1 MHSAT
6 VIHGYRNGSKFG
18 FPTANL
24 RLDTPIDIEKGV
36 YAAHVEVD
44 NITYKG
50 MLYVGT
56 RPTLNL
62 TEKTYEVHLLHF
74 SGNLYGKTLSFEIVE
89 FIRPEQKF
97 ESVEALIAQLKKDRE
112 TVESIPQNSQ
122 LPTPNS

>member
-1 MHSAT
+1 MPTAT

-24 RLDTPIDIEKGV
+24 QLDTPIDIENGV
-36 YAAHVEVD
+36 YAAQVQID
-44 NITYKG
+44 SKIYKG

-62 TEKTYEVHLLHF
+62 TEKTYEMHLLHF

-89 FIRPEQKF
+89 YIRPEQKF
-97 ESVEALIAQLKKDRE
+97 ESVEALVEQLKRDRE
-112 TVESIPQNSQ
+112 TVEAMFNEK
-122 LPTPNS
+122 

>member
-1 MHSAT
+1 MDIKTYTAQ
-6 VIHGYRNGSKFG
+6 VIHGFRNGSKFG

-24 RLDTPIDIEKGV
+24 RLDTPIDIENGV
-36 YAAHVEVD
+36 YAARVCVD
-44 NITYKG
+44 EREYKG

-62 TEKTYEVHLLHF
+62 TEKSYEVHLLHF

-97 ESVEALIAQLKKDRE
+97 ESVEALIAQLKNDRE
-112 TVESIPQNSQ
+112 MVEVSP
-122 LPTPNS
+122 PTHN